1 MIRSAQMRTSSR
13 VAWSLVCVG
22 SLVAS
27 LALVPLV
34 AQPARAAEPG
44 PAWGKRG
51 MVVTSV
57 GPAAAAGREIL
68 GRGGNAVD
76 AAIATAF
83 AAGVAHQYSSGIG
96 GGGFALVY
104 MAESGQVTALDARE
118 TAPASASE
126 SLYLDE
132 QGKPIQGA
140 TRVGPRA
147 VAVPGLVQ
155 GLFELHQKYGS
166 LEWRELVK
174 PAIRL
179 CRDGVEIAPAERRML
194 TMVEPG
200 LAGFPETARIQL
212 DRGQVPPLGWRLVQ
226 PDLARTLEEIGA
238 RGGGGALAYGP
249 IARKI
254 VEATGGA
261 LTLEDLAGYAP
272 IWRTP
277 VRGTYRGL
285 EIVSMPPPSSGGV
298 LLVEMLNALEPYD
311 IASLGLNSSEM
322 VHLVSGAM
330 KLAFADRAEY
340 LGDPGFSAVPTE
352 YLVSE
357 AYGNELAAL
366 LRPPFFLLRAP
377 WNWGKPAIPTT
388 RRQAPAPPSDGGTTQ
403 ISVVDEQGNAVSLTQ
418 TVNTLFGSLITVPGT
433 GIVLNNEMDDFS
445 LPNTPNAWGAVGR
458 AANSVQPGKRPLSSM
473 APTIVLENGQVRFV
487 VGSPMGTFI
496 ITAVLQSLLNS
507 VDFKLGPEQA
517 VSMPR
522 FHHQWSP
529 DTLMVEP
536 AHPRDVI
543 ERLRSWGHNVEPS
556 RFPMGAVQLIVRDAP
571 NDTWLGATDPR
582 RDGAALGY

>member
-1 MIRSAQMRTSSR
+1 MRTSFR
-13 VAWSLVCVG
+13 VAWLVVCIG
-22 SLVAS
+22 FALAP
-27 LALVPLV
+27 LAL
-34 AQPARAAEPG
+34 AAEPG

-104 MAESGQVTALDARE
+104 MVETGKIEALDARE
-118 TAPASASE
+118 TAPSSATQSI
-126 SLYLDE
+126 YLDE
-132 QGKPIQGA
+132 QGRAIQGM

-155 GLFELHQKYGS
+155 GLYELHQRHGS

-179 CRDGVEIAPAERRML
+179 CRDGVEVQPAERRML
-194 TMVEPG
+194 TLIEPG
-200 LAGFPETARIQL
+200 LANFPETARIQL
-212 DRGQVPPLGWRLVQ
+212 QNGQVPPLGWRLVQ
-226 PDLARTLEEIGA
+226 PDLARTLEEIGT
-238 RGGGGALAYGP
+238 RGGGALAFGP

-254 VEATGGA
+254 VDATGGA
-261 LTLEDLAGYAP
+261 LSLDDLGGYAP
-272 IWRTP
+272 IWREP

-311 IASLGLNSSEM
+311 VAALGLNSSEM
-322 VHLVSGAM
+322 VNLVAGAM

-340 LGDPGFSAVPTE
+340 LGDPGFSAVPTD
-352 YLVSE
+352 YLTSE

-377 WNWGKPAIPTT
+377 WNWGKPAIPNA
-388 RRQAPAPPSDGGTTQ
+388 RRAALAPPADGGTTQ

-445 LPNTPNAWGAVGR
+445 LPNAANAWGAVGQS
-458 AANSVQPGKRPLSSM
+458 ANMIQPGKRPLSSM
-473 APTIVLENGQVRFV
+473 APTIVLENGQVRYV

-496 ITAVLQSLLNS
+496 ISAVLQSLLNS
-507 VDFKLGPEQA
+507 VDFKLPPQQA
-517 VSMPR
+517 VAMPR

-536 AHPRDVI
+536 AHPRDVV
-543 ERLRSWGHNVEPS
+543 EALRSFGHTVEPS
-556 RFPMGAVQLIVRDAP
+556 RFPMGAVQLIARDPP

>member
-1 MIRSAQMRTSSR
+1 MRKLAR
-13 VAWSLVCVG
+13 VAWLVVCTSL
-22 SLVAS
+22 
-27 LALVPLV
+27 LAAPF
-34 AQPARAAEPG
+34 ARGAEPG

-76 AAIATAF
+76 AAVATAF

-96 GGGFALVY
+96 GGGFAVVY
-104 MAESGQVTALDARE
+104 MAESGEVSALDARE

-126 SLYLDE
+126 LGYLDD
-132 QGKPIQGA
+132 QGKPIAGA
-140 TRVGPRA
+140 TLAGPRA

-155 GLFELHQKYGS
+155 GLYELHHRYGS
-166 LEWRELVK
+166 LEWRELLK

-179 CRDGVEIAPAERRML
+179 CRDGVEIGPAERRML
-194 TMVEPG
+194 QMVAPR

-212 DRGQVPPLGWRLVQ
+212 DAGAVPELGWRLYQ

-238 RGGGGALAYGP
+238 RGGGALAFGHL
-249 IARKI
+249 ARKI
-254 VEATGGA
+254 VDATGGA
-261 LTLEDLAGYAP
+261 LSLDDLAGYQP
-272 IWRTP
+272 IWREP
-277 VRGTYRGL
+277 LRGTYRGL
-285 EIVSMPPPSSGGV
+285 SVVSMPPPSSGGV

-311 IASLGLNSSEM
+311 LAALGANSSQT
-322 VHLVSGAM
+322 VNLVAGAM

-340 LGDPGFSAVPTE
+340 LGDPGFVRVPIEHLT
-352 YLVSE
+352 SK
-357 AYGNELAAL
+357 AYGNQLAEL

-377 WNWGKPAIPTT
+377 WNWGKPAIPKA
-388 RRQAPAPPSDGGTTQ
+388 RRAAPAPPDDGGTTQ

-445 LPNTPNAWGAVGR
+445 LPGTPNAWGAVGQ
-458 AANSVQPGKRPLSSM
+458 AANSIQPGKRPLSSM
-473 APTIVLENGQVRFV
+473 TPTIVLDGDGVRYV

-496 ITAVLQSLLNS
+496 ISAVLQTLLNS
-507 VDFKLGPEQA
+507 VDFGLGPEQA
-517 VSMPR
+517 VALPR

-536 AHPRDVI
+536 GHPRDVV
-543 ERLRSWGHNVEPS
+543 EKLGAWGHRVEPS
-556 RFPMGAVQLIVRDAP
+556 RFPMGAVQLIVREKGS
-571 NDTWLGATDPR
+571 DTWLGSTDPR

>member
-1 MIRSAQMRTSSR
+1 MRISSR
-13 VAWSLVCVG
+13 VAWLVVCSALFIAPFV
-22 SLVAS
+22 
-27 LALVPLV
+27 LA
-34 AQPARAAEPG
+34 AKPARAAEPG

-57 GPAAAAGREIL
+57 GPAASAGREIL

-83 AAGVAHQYSSGIG
+83 AAGVAHQYSSGLG

-104 MAESGQVTALDARE
+104 MAESGEVTALDARE

-126 SLYLDE
+126 ALYLDE
-132 QGKPIQGA
+132 QRKPIPGA
-140 TRVGPRA
+140 TLAGPRA

-194 TMVEPG
+194 TMVEPR
-200 LAGFPETARIQL
+200 LANFPETARIQL
-212 DRGQVPPLGWRLVQ
+212 DRGQVPPLGWRLRQ

-238 RGGGGALAYGP
+238 RGGGALAYGP

-261 LTLEDLAGYAP
+261 LTLDDLAGYAP

-285 EIVSMPPPSSGGV
+285 DVVSMPPPSSGGV
-298 LLVEMLNALEPYD
+298 LLIEMLNALEPYD
-311 IASLGLNSSEM
+311 VASLGLNSSEM
-322 VHLVSGAM
+322 VNLVSGAM

-377 WNWGKPAIPTT
+377 WNWGKPAIPNT
-388 RRQAPAPPSDGGTTQ
+388 RRQALAPPNDGGTTQ

-445 LPNTPNAWGAVGR
+445 LPNAANAWGAVGQG
-458 AANSVQPGKRPLSSM
+458 ANSIQARKRPLSSM

-536 AHPRDVI
+536 AHPRDVVDK
-543 ERLRSWGHNVEPS
+543 LRSWGHTVEPS

-571 NDTWLGATDPR
+571 NDAWLGATDPR